1 MSIGMP
7 SALQRQPQRGVAAIE
22 FAFVMVGLLLLL
34 FGLVTFGVVLYTQ
47 QTLSRAAEEGAR
59 AALMQPAFL
68 AGTPDEDEVD
78 AAINNVK
85 NAVRESL
92 ARSLVVPGPRGRTP
106 QGRREWVDEWVD
118 TYVTVD
124 VPPPAAST
132 VTITVR
138 YPYRTVGNP
147 FPDVPL
153 LSASTWIPDILKSHA
168 TAALPI

>member
-47 QTLSRAAEEGAR
+47 QTLSRAAEDGAR

-68 AGTPDEDEVD
+68 AGTPDEVN
-78 AAINNVK
+78 AAIDNVK
-85 NAVRESL
+85 NAVRDSL
-92 ARSLVVPGPRGRTP
+92 ARSLVVPGPGGRTP
-106 QGRREWVDEWVD
+106 QGRREWVA
-118 TYVTVD
+118 THVTVD
-124 VPPPAAST
+124 IPPPAAST
-132 VTITVR
+132 ITITVR

-153 LSASTWIPDILKSHA
+153 LSASTWIPDILESHA

>member
-22 FAFVMVGLLLLL
+22 FAFVMVGLLLLV

-47 QTLSRAAEEGAR
+47 QTLSRAAEDGAR

-68 AGTPDEDEVD
+68 AGTPDEVN
-78 AAINNVK
+78 AAIDNVK
-85 NAVRESL
+85 NAVRDSL
-92 ARSLVVPGPRGRTP
+92 ARSLVVPGPGGRTP
-106 QGRREWVDEWVD
+106 QGRREWVA
-118 TYVTVD
+118 THVTVD
-124 VPPPAAST
+124 IPPPAAST

-153 LSASTWIPDILKSHA
+153 LSASTWIPDILESHA

>member
-68 AGTPDEDEVD
+68 AGTPDEVT
-78 AAINNVK
+78 AIDNVK
-85 NAVRESL
+85 NAVRDSL
-92 ARSLVVPGPRGRTP
+92 ARSLVVPGPGGRTP
-106 QGRREWVDEWVD
+106 QGRREWVA
-118 TYVTVD
+118 THVTVD
-124 VPPPAAST
+124 IPPPAAST

-153 LSASTWIPDILKSHA
+153 LSASTWIPDILESHA

>member
-22 FAFVMVGLLLLL
+22 FAFVMVGLLLLV

-68 AGTPDEDEVD
+68 AGTPDEVN
-78 AAINNVK
+78 AAIDNVK
-85 NAVRESL
+85 NAVRDSL
-92 ARSLVVPGPRGRTP
+92 ARSLVVPGPGGRTP
-106 QGRREWVDEWVD
+106 QGRREWVA
-118 TYVTVD
+118 THVTVD
-124 VPPPAAST
+124 IPPPAAST

-153 LSASTWIPDILKSHA
+153 LSASTWIPDILESHA

>member
-68 AGTPDEDEVD
+68 AGTPDEVT
-78 AAINNVK
+78 AIDNVK
-85 NAVRESL
+85 NAVRDSL

-124 VPPPAAST
+124 VPPPPAAST
-132 VTITVR
+132 VTVTVR
-138 YPYRTVGNP
+138 YPYRTAGNP

-153 LSASTWIPDILKSHA
+153 LSASTWIPDILESHA

>member
-47 QTLSRAAEEGAR
+47 QTLSRAAEDGAR

-68 AGTPDEDEVD
+68 AGTPDEVN
-78 AAINNVK
+78 AAIDNVK
-85 NAVRESL
+85 NAVRDSL
-92 ARSLVVPGPRGRTP
+92 ARSLVVPGPGGRTP
-106 QGRREWVDEWVD
+106 QGRREWVA
-118 TYVTVD
+118 THVTVD
-124 VPPPAAST
+124 IPPPAAST
-132 VTITVR
+132 VTVTVR

-153 LSASTWIPDILKSHA
+153 LSASTWIPDILESHA

>member
-68 AGTPDEDEVD
+68 AGTPDEVN
-78 AAINNVK
+78 AAIDNVK
-85 NAVRESL
+85 NAVRDSL
-92 ARSLVVPGPRGRTP
+92 ARSLVVPGPGGRTP
-106 QGRREWVDEWVD
+106 QGRREWVA
-118 TYVTVD
+118 THVTVD
-124 VPPPAAST
+124 IPPPAAST

-153 LSASTWIPDILKSHA
+153 LSASTWIPDILESHA

>member
-47 QTLSRAAEEGAR
+47 QTLSRAAEDGAR

-68 AGTPDEDEVD
+68 AGTPDEVN
-78 AAINNVK
+78 AAIDNVK
-85 NAVRESL
+85 NAVRDSL
-92 ARSLVVPGPRGRTP
+92 ARSLVVPGPGGRTP
-106 QGRREWVDEWVD
+106 QGRREWVA
-118 TYVTVD
+118 THVTVD
-124 VPPPAAST
+124 IQPPAAST

-153 LSASTWIPDILKSHA
+153 LSASTWIPDILESHA

>member
-22 FAFVMVGLLLLL
+22 FAFVMVGLLLLV

-47 QTLSRAAEEGAR
+47 QTLSRAAEDGAR

-68 AGTPDEDEVD
+68 AGTPDEVN
-78 AAINNVK
+78 AAIDNVK

-92 ARSLVVPGPRGRTP
+92 ARSLVVPGPDGRTP
-106 QGRREWVDEWVD
+106 QERSDWVGEWVD
-118 TYVTVD
+118 TCVTVD
-124 VPPPAAST
+124 VPPPPAAST
-132 VTITVR
+132 VTVTVR
-138 YPYRTVGNP
+138 YPYRTAGNP

>member
-47 QTLSRAAEEGAR
+47 QTLSRAAEDGAR

-68 AGTPDEDEVD
+68 AGTPDEVN
-78 AAINNVK
+78 AAIDNVK
-85 NAVRESL
+85 NAVRDSL
-92 ARSLVVPGPRGRTP
+92 ARSLVVPGPGGRTP
-106 QGRREWVDEWVD
+106 QGRREWVA
-118 TYVTVD
+118 THVTVD
-124 VPPPAAST
+124 IPPPAAST

-153 LSASTWIPDILKSHA
+153 LSASTWIPDILESHA

>member
-1 MSIGMP
+1 MP

-47 QTLSRAAEEGAR
+47 QTLSRAAEDGAR

-68 AGTPDEDEVD
+68 AGTPDEVN
-78 AAINNVK
+78 AAIDNVK
-85 NAVRESL
+85 NAVRDSL
-92 ARSLVVPGPRGRTP
+92 ARSLVVPGPGGRTP
-106 QGRREWVDEWVD
+106 QGRREWVA
-118 TYVTVD
+118 THVTVD
-124 VPPPAAST
+124 IPPPAAST

-153 LSASTWIPDILKSHA
+153 LSASTWIPDILESHA